1 MSRFMGT
8 NSDELSLYTYTI
20 IITHEANEE
29 RFYIEK
35 KQGLKNKE
43 EITKDEFEE
52 LHTFLSGRLSD
63 QYEVNDFLK
72 EFRTNRRAVHI
83 LHEYLIAKESVH
95 DKYLKRKYK
104 KILEDTYRGT
114 ITYFQ
119 TKGLIEN
126 AIYSD
131 NNLIENYSITLEI
144 AKEIIEAFQGTDQ
157 DLIIRFEGSLRKKPA
172 EAIEVSEAVIEI
184 LKEEEKRI
192 QGEIFGSNETNEY
205 LNLDQIEEGNKMQE
219 DKNEGPSTPDET
231 SDDSQKED
239 DEKEV

>member
-63 QYEVNDFLK
+63 QYEVNDFFQ
-72 EFRTNRRAVHI
+72 EYRTKRRAVHI

-104 KILEDTYRGT
+104 KILEDICISRT
-114 ITYFQ
+114 
-119 TKGLIEN
+119 
-126 AIYSD
+126 
-131 NNLIENYSITLEI
+131 NYIL
-144 AKEIIEAFQGTDQ
+144 AK
-157 DLIIRFEGSLRKKPA
+157 
-172 EAIEVSEAVIEI
+172 
-184 LKEEEKRI
+184 
-192 QGEIFGSNETNEY
+192 
-205 LNLDQIEEGNKMQE
+205 
-219 DKNEGPSTPDET
+219 
-231 SDDSQKED
+231 
-239 DEKEV
+239 

>member
-72 EFRTNRRAVHI
+72 EFRTNRRVVHI

-104 KILEDTYRGT
+104 GILEDTYRGT

-119 TKGLIEN
+119 TKELIEN

-157 DLIIRFEGSLRKKPA
+157 DLIIRFEGSLRKEPT

-184 LKEEEKRI
+184 LNEEEKRI
-192 QGEIFGSNETNEY
+192 QGEIFGNNGTNEY
-205 LNLDQIEEGNKMQE
+205 LNLEESDKMQE

-239 DEKEV
+239 NEEKV